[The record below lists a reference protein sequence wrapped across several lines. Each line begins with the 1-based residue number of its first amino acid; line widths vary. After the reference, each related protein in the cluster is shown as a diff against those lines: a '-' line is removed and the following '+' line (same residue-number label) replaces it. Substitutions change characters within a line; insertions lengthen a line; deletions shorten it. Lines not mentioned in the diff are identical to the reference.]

1 MTTFTR
7 RLQRI
12 GSSILVSLPKEW
24 VDANKLDKSS
34 QVEIETTQNNLSIT
48 TQQNKKPTKEVE
60 IPYPLS
66 KEDSVVANITG
77 AYLLGY
83 DLIRIKGK
91 SAISIKDRENI
102 RASMRS
108 LVAIEIIDE
117 DAKTITAQFLLDE
130 SSVNPQK
137 ILKRMSS
144 IAQGMFID
152 VFGMDHLT
160 ILQNPGQLRSLA
172 DRDSE
177 INRQYFLLVRL
188 IRSAIVDKRLAGTFN
203 LGDMDILDYRLAAN
217 IIENAGDTIAN
228 ITETISHSVEIMGK
242 SHFNLICDI
251 AKDIEEIQT
260 KSVDAFVS
268 NDRALAITTIQ
279 LHKKFLKKIHD
290 VRISKTLQESGVL
303 GFLELLQRIENYE
316 KSWSDILDLIKP
328 SYKY

>member
-1 MTTFTR
+1 LTTFTR

-152 VFGMDHLT
+152 VLDM
-160 ILQNPGQLRSLA
+160 LQNTDQLASVV

-188 IRSAIVDKRLAGTFN
+188 IRSAIVDKRLAATFN
-203 LGDMDILDYRLAAN
+203 LADMDILDYRLAAN
-217 IIENAGDTIAN
+217 IIENAGDTIVD
-228 ITETISHSVEIMGK
+228 ITNTISKSMAFKTMAK
-242 SHFNLICDI
+242 SHFNLIYDI

-268 NDRALAITTIQ
+268 NDRTLAITTIQ
-279 LHKKFLKKIHD
+279 HHKKLLKKMQD
-290 VRISKTLQESGVL
+290 ARIPKGRALKETEILP
-303 GFLELLQRIENYE
+303 FLDLLQGIENYE
-316 KSWSDILDLIKP
+316 KSWSDILDLIQP
-328 SYKY
+328 SYK